1 MRDPPAGDPLLLPD
15 PETTMRAGGQL
26 AAALGA
32 AGREGWRGPALV
44 HLRGPLGSGK
54 TTLVRGTL
62 RALGHS
68 GPVRSPTYTLV
79 EPYTVGAVEIYHCD
93 LYRLAAAEELDHLG
107 IRDCFRDG
115 AWCLIEWPERGRGR
129 LPPADLELEFGF
141 HPEGRLLRVR
151 GVSREGRRALAAWP
165 RLSPPAT

>member
-1 MRDPPAGDPLLLPD
+1 MRDLLAGDPVLLPD

-32 AGREGWRGPALV
+32 ARRESGQAPVLV

-54 TTLVRGTL
+54 TTLVRGIL
-62 RALGHS
+62 RALGHR
-68 GPVRSPTYTLV
+68 GPVRSPTYTLI
-79 EPYTVGAVEIYHCD
+79 EPYTAGAVEIYHCD
-93 LYRLAAAEELDHLG
+93 LYRLAAAEELDYLG

-115 AWCLIEWPERGRGR
+115 AWCLIEWPERGRGL
-129 LPPADLELEFGF
+129 LPAPDLDLDFAF

-151 GVSREGRRALAAWP
+151 AASREGRRLLAARP
-165 RLSPPAT
+165 RPSAGG

>member
-1 MRDPPAGDPLLLPD
+1 MTDRLAGSPILLPD
-15 PETTMRAGGQL
+15 PEATMRAGGRL

-32 AGREGWRGPALV
+32 ASREGRRGPVLV

-54 TTLVRGTL
+54 TTLVRGAL

-68 GPVRSPTYTLV
+68 GPVKSPTYTLI

-93 LYRLAAAEELDHLG
+93 LYRLAAPEELDHLG

-115 AWCLIEWPERGRGR
+115 AWCLIEWPERGREL
-129 LPPADLELEFGF
+129 LPSPDLDLDFRF
-141 HPEGRLLRVR
+141 HRDGRLLRVR
-151 GVSREGRRALAAWP
+151 GTSREGRRLLAAW
-165 RLSPPAT
+165 SAPPPGG

>member
-1 MRDPPAGDPLLLPD
+1 MRDLLAGDPLLLPD

-32 AGREGWRGPALV
+32 ARGEGWRGPALV

-54 TTLVRGTL
+54 TTLVRGML
-62 RALGHS
+62 RALGYR
-68 GPVRSPTYTLV
+68 GPVRSPTYTLI
-79 EPYTVGAVEIYHCD
+79 EPYTLGAVEICHCD
-93 LYRLAAAEELDHLG
+93 LYRLAAPEELDYLG

-129 LPPADLELEFGF
+129 LPPADLELDFGF

-151 GVSREGRRALAAWP
+151 GASREGRRMLAARP
-165 RLSPPAT
+165 RSSPGG